1 MYIIYDIKYIY
12 IYTLYIDKLYIYI
25 YIYTHTYI
33 YIYIYISIHISIY
46 LSISIYIYT
55 YIYIYLYIYIYIYI
69 YTYIYLYIYIYIFAI
84 FIGYI
89 WVMFGSPWMG
99 TLRSPFYV
107 DLQLVDSLGVTPQW
121 WFELRNGPP
130 PNWTAQGFIDLRLT
144 RISCCKWGCLP
155 SRF

>member
-12 IYTLYIDKLYIYI
+12 IYIIYINYIIYIYTHIYIYIYTYIYLSIYIYI
-25 YIYTHTYI
+25 YIYLYTHIYI
-33 YIYIYISIHISIY
+33 YIYTYIYISIHIS
-46 LSISIYIYT
+46 
-55 YIYIYLYIYIYIYI
+55 
-69 YTYIYLYIYIYIFAI
+69 IYLYIYIYIFAI